1 MWIVN
6 KQEAQMNKPKITHV
20 LASGKE
26 LDTVKNYLVKR
37 TEKTEE
43 VYLILLEA

>member
-1 MWIVN
+1 
-6 KQEAQMNKPKITHV
+6 MNKPKITHV

-37 TEKTEE
+37 TKETEE
-43 VYLILLEA
+43 LYLILLDEV